1 MTARAGSE
9 LVIVNYWGSRLFC
22 IKQVTGQDLRR
33 PVGRRLMPFGAKTKV
48 HSATVIS
55 RISAGFAS
63 RRAPALLG
71 LALIADV
78 VLASC
83 SPGADYPSLFPAV
96 HDIPPPRTDTPL
108 DAGQVQQAT
117 EDLISARD
125 RLNTEAQSSQSKAA
139 TASSKPAGK
148 SSDKSSDKSSARSSA
163 KPATGPATAKKQP
176 ATQLSGGQIPGTDA
190 AQTAGAETK

>member
-1 MTARAGSE
+1 
-9 LVIVNYWGSRLFC
+9 
-22 IKQVTGQDLRR
+22 
-33 PVGRRLMPFGAKTKV
+33 V

-55 RISAGFAS
+55 RISAGYAP

-71 LALIADV
+71 LAAIAGI

-96 HDIPPPRTDTPL
+96 HDIPPPRNDTPL
-108 DAGQVQQAT
+108 DANQVQQAT

-125 RLNTEAQSSQSKAA
+125 RLNTEAQSSQSKASA
-139 TASSKPAGK
+139 ASSKSAGKSLDKTSGK
-148 SSDKSSDKSSARSSA
+148 SSDRSSA
-163 KPATGPATAKKQP
+163 KTSGQSSKPVTGPAAAKKQP
-176 ATQLSGGQIPGTDA
+176 ATQLSGGQVPGTDA